1 SVKTLQSPVIH
12 SHGGLNR
19 RIRGKKYAFKTSQNG
34 YASKS
39 EDDDDNS
46 KSFQNVLLKNLN
58 ALYHFIRP
66 YACAGVVIAATSNS
80 LLPVEKLS
88 DLTPTFFIGLLKALV
103 PALLMHIYVAAIN
116 QLSDVEI
123 DKVNKPYLPLASG
136 EFSMG
141 TGIAITLT
149 SVLMSLAIAIMLRSP
164 PLVLGVIVWF
174 LFGTAY
180 SVQKYVLGRP
190 VEITRSLMFATVFI
204 CCFCIASAFL
214 KDLHDVDGDKE
225 FGIETLSVKLGKERV
240 FWLCVY
246 MLSIA
251 YGAAVVVGA
260 SSSILLSKLL
270 TIISHCILASSL
282 WLRARTVDLSS
293 NTSTFSFY
301 MFIWKASDCTY
312 ILNQIPHASCIK
324 TLESP
329 VTHIHG
335 VLNRSQEK
343 KYAIK
348 CSQSNSFYNLTNKIA
363 SSRNCKPFNSH
374 RAPVTLQ
381 DGYASKSED
390 DDHSNS
396 FLNIIATTSNSLL
409 PVQTLADL
417 TPAYFTG
424 LMEALVPAVLMH
436 IYVVAINQLSDVEVD
451 KVNKP
456 YLPLASGE
464 ISMGT
469 GIAITLASALMSLA
483 YAVMIRSPP
492 FIWAVIAWIF
502 VGTAYSVQLPLLR
515 WKGNSF
521 LAAFCMVSLNGLLT
535 QFPVYV
541 HIQDLHDVDGDK
553 KFGIKTLSVMLGKER
568 VFRLSVSMLS
578 IAYGAAVVVGASSPF
593 LANKLITIIGHGIL
607 ASIFWLRVRAVDLSD
622 NASILSFYMFIW
634 KLYYAEYLLIPF
646 VR

>member
-1 SVKTLQSPVIH
+1 MNICKVEPSLGESGNH
-12 SHGGLNR
+12 
-19 RIRGKKYAFKTSQNG
+19 
-34 YASKS
+34 AS
-39 EDDDDNS
+39 
-46 KSFQNVLLKNLN
+46 N
-58 ALYHFIRP
+58 AL
-66 YACAGVVIAATSNS
+66 
-80 LLPVEKLS
+80 
-88 DLTPTFFIGLLKALV
+88 
-103 PALLMHIYVAAIN
+103 
-116 QLSDVEI
+116 
-123 DKVNKPYLPLASG
+123 
-136 EFSMG
+136 EF
-141 TGIAITLT
+141 
-149 SVLMSLAIAIMLRSP
+149 
-164 PLVLGVIVWF
+164 
-174 LFGTAY
+174 
-180 SVQKYVLGRP
+180 
-190 VEITRSLMFATVFI
+190 E
-204 CCFCIASAFL
+204 
-214 KDLHDVDGDKE
+214 
-225 FGIETLSVKLGKERV
+225 
-240 FWLCVY
+240 
-246 MLSIA
+246 
-251 YGAAVVVGA
+251 
-260 SSSILLSKLL
+260 LLSK
-270 TIISHCILASSL
+270 IP
-282 WLRARTVDLSS
+282 
-293 NTSTFSFY
+293 SFT
-301 MFIWKASDCTY
+301 KGC
-312 ILNQIPHASCIK
+312 
-324 TLESP
+324 
-329 VTHIHG
+329 
-335 VLNRSQEK
+335 
-343 KYAIK
+343 
-348 CSQSNSFYNLTNKIA
+348 
-363 SSRNCKPFNSH
+363 RNCKPFNSH

-396 FLNIIATTSNSLL
+396 FLNVFLKKFHALYRFMRAYACAGVIIATTSNSLL

-541 HIQDLHDVDGDK
+541 HIQKYVLGRPLEIFTRPLMFATAFISCFCVVIAFIKDLHDVDGDK

-593 LANKLITIIGHGIL
+593 LANKLITVGYTML
-607 ASIFWLRVRAVDLSD
+607 NTSLSH
-622 NASILSFYMFIW
+622 L
-634 KLYYAEYLLIPF
+634 YAESERRARFSAPAFLAFSNDGRALL
-646 VR
+646 VL

>member
-1 SVKTLQSPVIH
+1 MLQ
-12 SHGGLNR
+12 
-19 RIRGKKYAFKTSQNG
+19 
-34 YASKS
+34 
-39 EDDDDNS
+39 
-46 KSFQNVLLKNLN
+46 
-58 ALYHFIRP
+58 
-66 YACAGVVIAATSNS
+66 
-80 LLPVEKLS
+80 
-88 DLTPTFFIGLLKALV
+88 
-103 PALLMHIYVAAIN
+103 MH
-116 QLSDVEI
+116 L
-123 DKVNKPYLPLASG
+123 
-136 EFSMG
+136 
-141 TGIAITLT
+141 
-149 SVLMSLAIAIMLRSP
+149 
-164 PLVLGVIVWF
+164 
-174 LFGTAY
+174 
-180 SVQKYVLGRP
+180 
-190 VEITRSLMFATVFI
+190 
-204 CCFCIASAFL
+204 
-214 KDLHDVDGDKE
+214 
-225 FGIETLSVKLGKERV
+225 
-240 FWLCVY
+240 
-246 MLSIA
+246 
-251 YGAAVVVGA
+251 
-260 SSSILLSKLL
+260 SSSF
-270 TIISHCILASSL
+270 SL
-282 WLRARTVDLSS
+282 KYHPLQ
-293 NTSTFSFY
+293 
-301 MFIWKASDCTY
+301 KAG
-312 ILNQIPHASCIK
+312 CIK

-396 FLNIIATTSNSLL
+396 FLNVFLKKFHALYRFMRAYACAGVIIATTSNSLL

-541 HIQDLHDVDGDK
+541 HIQKYVLGRPLEIFTRPLMFATAFISCFCVVIAFIKDLHDVDGDK